1 VGGVRERRAHVQPV
15 LGIAFATAAASHQA
29 KWLRDLP
36 AGTREP
42 MRIDKKK
49 KAFGKTHVSWMHQT

>member
-1 VGGVRERRAHVQPV
+1 VQPV